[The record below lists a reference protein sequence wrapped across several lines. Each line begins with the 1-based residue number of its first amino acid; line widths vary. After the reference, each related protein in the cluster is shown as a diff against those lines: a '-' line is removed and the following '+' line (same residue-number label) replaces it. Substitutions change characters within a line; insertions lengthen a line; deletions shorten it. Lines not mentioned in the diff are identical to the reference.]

1 MTHVNKINKQNGF
14 TLIELLMSMSFV
26 AVLLISI
33 AMLVIQIGNIYN
45 RGLTIKD
52 VNQAGRSLSSDL
64 QSSIAQSPQFSV
76 VANTGGRYV
85 TQTNTSGRL
94 VGGRLCLG
102 SYSYVW
108 NDGISFLTGG
118 NPPNKYTGSD
128 ASIAIRFV
136 KVVDSNANYCTQ
148 TSPGVYP
155 AVAKNDSTELLN
167 VGELN
172 LSVYNFS
179 ITSNDKVSDDKT
191 GQRLYNISFLL
202 GTSIKAIDNATMGC
216 RPPNFVG
223 PDSDHTSDINYCSI
237 NQFNIVA
244 HAGNL
249 IE

>member
-1 MTHVNKINKQNGF
+1 MTHVNKINNQDGF

-64 QSSIAQSPQFSV
+64 QASIAQSPQFSV
-76 VANTGGRYV
+76 VENTGGHYV
-85 TQTNTSGRL
+85 IQKNTAGKV

-102 SYSYVW
+102 SYSYIW
-108 NDGISFLTGG
+108 NDGIAFKTGG
-118 NPPNKYTGSD
+118 NPPNKYTAPD
-128 ASIAIRFV
+128 ASVAIRFV
-136 KVVDSNANYCTQ
+136 KAVDSNANYCTE
-148 TSPGVYP
+148 TSVGSGVYP
-155 AVAKNDSTELLN
+155 AVAKSDTTELLN

-179 ITSNDKVSDDKT
+179 ITSNVIVSDDKT

-202 GTSIKAIDNATMGC
+202 GTDIKAIDDTTMGC
-216 RPPNFVG
+216 RAP
-223 PDSDHTSDINYCSI
+223 SDLVSDINYCSI